1 MLLNV
6 FPKKTNMYQ
15 ACKFLILLPPQ
26 FLSGTLY
33 FKFLDGVGGEKTK
46 SIPANNSWQNPYQV
60 LAKVHASYISS
71 LIIYT

>member
-1 MLLNV
+1 MFFHKRQICIKHVN
-6 FPKKTNMYQ
+6 FCQPPPPK
-15 ACKFLILLPPQ
+15 

-33 FKFLDGVGGEKTK
+33 FKFLDGVGYGWGEDK
-46 SIPANNSWQNPYQV
+46 INPSQQLVAKPYPV